1 MKLPSLRLALGL
13 SAMTALALGWW
24 TALALAC
31 PLCSAS
37 KGDSLSSYFGAT
49 ALLSIVPI
57 AIFGSIAL
65 WLRRNA
71 RRPQK

>member
-1 MKLPSLRLALGL
+1 MNSNPWRRALGP
-13 SAMTALALGWW
+13 SAVAALALVSSTGF
-24 TALALAC
+24 ALAC
-31 PLCSAS
+31 PLCSAN
-37 KGDSLSSYFGAT
+37 KGDAPTSYIGAT

-71 RRPQK
+71 RRGG